1 MFSLTNTKNFQKRFG
16 LNFSDYTVYFMSYAV
31 ALVSRFDCWDSIR
44 HKILKKWNKILNNK
58 TLAYNLDLFSL
69 YFYLD
74 EDLFGKTR

>member
-1 MFSLTNTKNFQKRFG
+1 
-16 LNFSDYTVYFMSYAV
+16 MSYAV
-31 ALVSRFDCWDSIR
+31 ALVSRFDCWDNIR